1 MSFEQSSSNSRRVRV
16 PSRSRLRIVGKAITI
31 GALLWASSAGINTV
45 QAQQA
50 EHLALVECHST
61 ISLDKRL
68 VMEQWALPG
77 GCDRPIGTRVTDRFL
92 GFTCLE
98 RSAEISVCR
107 SYLPGTDSR
116 AFDTAKSFR
125 CVDLGLTDQDGVV
138 VVSRMREWA
147 AEPKQCDWDP
157 YAGVIAMEVDFDNGQ
172 VCVAAFCMAVDR
184 LSAIG
189 KSRLKELV
197 ASAFRELV
205 LTAQAGG
212 SHAVYPVHA
221 RSK

>member
-1 MSFEQSSSNSRRVRV
+1 MSFLQSSSSKRVRV
-16 PSRSRLRIVGKAITI
+16 PARSRLRIVGKLVTI
-31 GALLWASSAGINTV
+31 GAFLWAGSAGVSTV
-45 QAQQA
+45 QGQQT
-50 EHLALVECHST
+50 EDRALVQCRST

-77 GCDRPIGTRVTDRFL
+77 GCDRPIRTRVIDRFL

-98 RSAEISVCR
+98 RSPESSVCR
-107 SYLPGTDSR
+107 SYLPGVDSK

-125 CVDLGLTDQDGVV
+125 CVDLGLMDQDGGV

-189 KSRLKELV
+189 KTRLRELV
-197 ASAFRELV
+197 ASAFRELG

-212 SHAVYPVHA
+212 PHAVYSVRA
-221 RSK
+221 GSQ

>member
-1 MSFEQSSSNSRRVRV
+1 MFFQQSSSNRRVRV
-16 PSRSRLRIVGKAITI
+16 RSHSRLRIVGKAIAI
-31 GALLWASSAGINTV
+31 GSLLWTGSAGVSAV
-45 QAQQA
+45 QGQQT
-50 EHLALVECHST
+50 EDRTLVQCRST

-77 GCDRPIGTRVTDRFL
+77 GCDRPIRTRVTDRYL
-92 GFTCLE
+92 GVSCLE
-98 RSAEISVCR
+98 RSAEFSVCR

-116 AFDTAKSFR
+116 AFDTSKSFR

-197 ASAFRELV
+197 ASAFRELG

-212 SHAVYPVHA
+212 PRAKYPVHA